1 MQYTVRNIPE
11 RLDRELRKQ
20 AEREGK
26 SLNQTIIDRLIDACG
41 LSGERPR
48 RRNLE
53 EVAGTWVEDEAV
65 QEALQEQRSI
75 DEELWE

>member
-1 MQYTVRNIPE
+1 MQYTVRNVPD

-20 AEREGK
+20 AQREGK

-41 LSGERPR
+41 LGGERPL

-53 EVAGTWVEDEAV
+53 DVAGTWVDDEAV
-65 QEALQEQRSI
+65 DEALREQRSI
-75 DEELWE
+75 DEDLWK